1 MVKSLELKVAE
12 ALQNDVGR
20 GLVRI
25 DSKARKDLDV
35 STGDIVEL
43 KGKRSTAALVWQAHP
58 QDEGLNII
66 RMDGYLR
73 QNTGIGLG
81 DKLVVKKAELKEAKK
96 VVLAPTQPMKYSPGF
111 DQFVKKKMIG
121 RALNRGDTVFI
132 GVFGTSFPLI
142 AAVVQPT
149 GIVMVN
155 ENTELVLKEAP
166 EKEVPQIST
175 ITYDDIGGLKEEVKK
190 IQEMVELPL
199 RHPELFERLGIE
211 APKGVLIY
219 GPPGTGKTLLAKAVA
234 SESDANFVHIGGP
247 ELVSK
252 FVGESEEK
260 LRQIFKDAQENAP
273 SIIFMDEIDAIAPKR
288 EEATGEVE
296 RRMVSQLLT
305 LMDGLKARGTVIV
318 IGATNRP
325 NSIDPALR
333 RPGRFDREVELG
345 VPDRQGRKEIL
356 QIHARNMPLDEGH
369 IFDAEIKPDKVK
381 AGFDEKK
388 ISLKDFDEVEK
399 FLKSTDVSMEIYS
412 KDGTKKYRI
421 KKELD
426 KVEVYE
432 GGVDIDELAAIT
444 HGYTGADISALTRE
458 AAMKVLRRI
467 LPSIDLEQEFI
478 PTEILDNLKVTRED
492 FFNALREI
500 RPSALREV
508 FVERPNVHWS
518 DIGGLDS
525 VKKELKEAVELP
537 LKNPEVFSRMGIRP
551 LKGILLVGL
560 PGTGKTMFAKA
571 VATETQANFISIKGS
586 ELVHKWV
593 GESARLT
600 RELFMKARTAAP
612 CIIFIDEIDTVGR
625 ARSGD
630 NPSII
635 HEDVI
640 NGMLVEMDGLTNLKN
655 VVVIGATNRP
665 ELLDPALMRGGR
677 FDRII
682 EIPVPDEK
690 TRLEIFKIHSKS
702 MPVAKGVD
710 LDDMAKKTDGYTG
723 ADIENICREAG
734 MSAIRRGVDTKEV
747 TKGDFEE
754 ALSMVKPS
762 VTKTYVERIKKFA
775 KGDNTMY
782 R

>member
-1 MVKSLELKVAE
+1 MAKTIELKVAE

-25 DSKARKDLDV
+25 DSKARKELDV

-58 QDEGLNII
+58 QDEGLNIV

-81 DKLVVKKAELKEAKK
+81 DKIVVKKAELKEAKK

-121 RALNRGDTVFI
+121 RALNRGDTIFI

-142 AAVVQPT
+142 ASLVQPS

-166 EKEVPQIST
+166 EKEVAQIST
-175 ITYDDIGGLKEEVKK
+175 ITYDDIGGLKDEVQK
-190 IQEMVELPL
+190 IREMVELPI
-199 RHPELFERLGIE
+199 RHPELFERLGID

-234 SESDANFVHIGGP
+234 SESEANFIHIGGP

-260 LRQIFKDAQENAP
+260 MRQLFKDAQENAP

-288 EEATGEVE
+288 EETAGEVE

-305 LMDGLKARGTVIV
+305 LMDGMKARGQVIV

-345 VPDRQGRKEIL
+345 VPDMEGRREIL
-356 QIHARNMPLDEGH
+356 QIHTRSMPLAQD
-369 IFDAEIKPDKVK
+369 VK
-381 AGFDEKK
+381 LE
-388 ISLKDFDEVEK
+388 
-399 FLKSTDVSMEIYS
+399 
-412 KDGTKKYRI
+412 
-421 KKELD
+421 
-426 KVEVYE
+426 
-432 GGVDIDELAAIT
+432 ELAALT
-444 HGYTGADISALTRE
+444 HGYTGADVSSLTRE

-467 LPSIDLEQEFI
+467 LPNIDLEQEFI
-478 PTEILDNLKVTRED
+478 PPEILDNLQVTRED
-492 FFNALREI
+492 FFNAMREV

-508 FVERPNVHWS
+508 FIERPNVHWDS
-518 DIGGLDS
+518 IGGLEN
-525 VKKELKEAVELP
+525 VKKEIKEAVELP
-537 LKNPEVFSRMGIRP
+537 LKNPEVFARMGIRP
-551 LKGILLVGL
+551 VKGILLVGL
-560 PGTGKTMFAKA
+560 PGTGKTLFAKA

-586 ELVHKWV
+586 ELIHKWV

-600 RELFMKARTAAP
+600 RELFMKARAAAP

-625 ARSGD
+625 ARAGD
-630 NPSII
+630 NPSVI

-640 NGMLVEMDGLTNLKN
+640 NGMLVEMDGLANLKN

-665 ELLDPALMRGGR
+665 DILDSALLRPGR

-682 EIPVPDEK
+682 EIPAPEEK
-690 TRLEIFKIHSKS
+690 ARAEIFRIHMKG
-702 MPVAKGVD
+702 MPIGKGVD
-710 LDDMAKKTDGYTG
+710 PAELAKKTDGYTG
-723 ADIENICREAG
+723 ADIENVCREAG
-734 MSAIRRGVDTKEV
+734 MAAIRRGVNVEKAEE
-747 TKGDFEE
+747 GDFDE
-754 ALSMVKPS
+754 ALKSIKPS
-762 VTKTYVERIKKFA
+762 VTKPYVEKIKKFA
-775 KGDNTMY
+775 KGEQNSMY